1 MTVGWLCTVF
11 KFSFKVEQILD
22 LSSSCSYKNLSTGK
36 NVSIVAFK
44 GYAKSVDI

>member
-1 MTVGWLCTVF
+1 MTIGWLY
-11 KFSFKVEQILD
+11 
-22 LSSSCSYKNLSTGK
+22 SYKNLSTGK